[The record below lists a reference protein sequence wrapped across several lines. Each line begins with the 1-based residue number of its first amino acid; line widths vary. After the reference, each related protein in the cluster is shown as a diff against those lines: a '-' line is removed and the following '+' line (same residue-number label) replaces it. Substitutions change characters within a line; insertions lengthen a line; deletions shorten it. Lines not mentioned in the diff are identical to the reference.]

1 MPLRHPAPDLV
12 ELQSRVL
19 NKDADS
25 VRGLLFTPPLDDSR
39 YLHWEQLIRRT
50 PPDGLTH
57 DEWWFR
63 LKLQR
68 SAQMRTVPLR
78 AKDGSSFT
86 FAMTDEVLQ
95 LTEEIGRRAGGSVA
109 GGGTAMTPGGRDQ
122 FIVRSLV
129 EEAITS
135 SQLEG
140 ASTTRRVAV
149 ELLSTGRDPRTKS
162 ERMILNN
169 YRAMRQVTELSS
181 DPLTPGWILEL
192 HRILTEGTLSDPA
205 GAGRIETPEHE
216 RVSVWAGEVQVHIPP
231 PAEELP
237 DRLGELSAFANGSS
251 SESPYIPPIVRAII
265 THFMFGY
272 DHYFA
277 DGNGR
282 IARTSFYWSMLHHGY
297 WLAEY
302 LAISKILRAAPGKYG
317 DSYQYTEDDGNDL
330 TYFILHQLHVIARAL
345 DELDLYIEGRQRKSQ
360 RVQSALRS
368 AVRDFNMRQT
378 QILEWLTRESPSGIT
393 AIEIANRYRVST
405 QTARND
411 LSYLESFG
419 LLTRGVAKHPIVW
432 HPTND
437 LSSRLAQLGDQESS

>member
-95 LTEEIGRRAGGSVA
+95 LTEEIGTQSRRQRSRGRHCHDPGRPRSVHCSIS
-109 GGGTAMTPGGRDQ
+109 RC
-122 FIVRSLV
+122 

-192 HRILTEGTLSDPA
+192 HRILTEGTLSDP
-205 GAGRIETPEHE
+205 R
-216 RVSVWAGEVQVHIPP
+216 RC
-231 PAEELP
+231 
-237 DRLGELSAFANGSS
+237 R
-251 SESPYIPPIVRAII
+251 
-265 THFMFGY
+265 TH
-272 DHYFA
+272 
-277 DGNGR
+277 
-282 IARTSFYWSMLHHGY
+282 
-297 WLAEY
+297 
-302 LAISKILRAAPGKYG
+302 
-317 DSYQYTEDDGNDL
+317 
-330 TYFILHQLHVIARAL
+330 
-345 DELDLYIEGRQRKSQ
+345 
-360 RVQSALRS
+360 
-368 AVRDFNMRQT
+368 
-378 QILEWLTRESPSGIT
+378 
-393 AIEIANRYRVST
+393 
-405 QTARND
+405 RN
-411 LSYLESFG
+411 S
-419 LLTRGVAKHPIVW
+419 
-432 HPTND
+432 
-437 LSSRLAQLGDQESS
+437 